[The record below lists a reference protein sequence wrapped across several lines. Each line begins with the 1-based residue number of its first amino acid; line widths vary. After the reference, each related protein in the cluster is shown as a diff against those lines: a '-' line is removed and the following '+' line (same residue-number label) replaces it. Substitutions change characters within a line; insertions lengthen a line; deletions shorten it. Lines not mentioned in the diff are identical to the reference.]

1 MRSRAAGA
9 WREAETTAE
18 TTRQGGGRETAATAG
33 TGDTRRTKTAT
44 KDARPTTRETTQQGD
59 GQERIDAAETRR
71 KTEKTKR

>member
-18 TTRQGGGRETAATAG
+18 TTRQGGGRETAATTG
-33 TGDTRRTKTAT
+33 TGDTRPR
-44 KDARPTTRETTQQGD
+44 RRTTRETTQLGD